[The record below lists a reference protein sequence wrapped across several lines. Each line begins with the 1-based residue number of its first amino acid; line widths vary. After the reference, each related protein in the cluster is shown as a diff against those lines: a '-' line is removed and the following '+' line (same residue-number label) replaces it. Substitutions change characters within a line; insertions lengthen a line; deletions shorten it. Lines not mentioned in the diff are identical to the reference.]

1 MSTGTINWQRKAEQ
15 LHFEGRAYI
24 DGAYQKALSGK
35 EFTTI
40 NPATGK
46 VLASIEWCG
55 AEDVELAVRAARRAF
70 DGGAWSELAPRSR
83 MEILKR
89 FASLIQDN
97 IEELALLES
106 LDVGKPI
113 ANALSVDISNT
124 AYCIS
129 WFAELIDKVQGEVVP
144 VDPALLGMVTREPV
158 GVVAAIVPWN
168 FPLLMASWKFA
179 PALAAGNAVI
189 LKPSEKSPLTA
200 IRVAALAEAAGI
212 PPGIFQV
219 LPGAGDVGQALASH
233 LDVDC
238 VAFTGS
244 TAVGKQIANYAAQS
258 NLKRV
263 WLELGGK
270 SPNIILADCKDLKA
284 AAKAAAGAICYNA
297 GQMCT
302 AGSRV
307 LIAREIRDA
316 FLDELKIA
324 MADYR
329 PGDPLSPET
338 NLGAVVDQRQFD
350 KILSY
355 IIQGQKEGAKL
366 LQGGGAVQTVHP
378 NGLFIE
384 PAIFDCPQPNLT
396 ICREEIF
403 GPVLSVITFDS
414 VDEAVRIA
422 NDSQYGLGAAVWTQ
436 DVSTAHKVARQLRA
450 GTVWVNCYEEG
461 GDMNLPFGGYKQS
474 GNGRDKSLHAL
485 EKYTELKSTLIKL

>member
-1 MSTGTINWQRKAEQ
+1 MSTGTINWQKKAEQ

-24 DGAYQKALSGK
+24 DGAYRKALSGK

-55 AEDVELAVRAARRAF
+55 EEDVELAVRAARRAF
-70 DGGAWSELAPRSR
+70 DGGAWSELALRSR

-124 AYCIS
+124 AYCIN
-129 WFAELIDKVQGEVVP
+129 WFAELIDKVPGEVVP

-200 IRVAALAEAAGI
+200 IRIAALAEAAGI

-219 LPGAGDVGQALASH
+219 LPGAGDVGQVLASH

-307 LIAREIRDA
+307 LVAREIREA
-316 FLDELKIA
+316 FLSELKVAI
-324 MADYR
+324 ADYR

-350 KILSY
+350 KVLSY
-355 IIQGQKEGAKL
+355 IAQGQKEGAKL
-366 LQGGGAVQTVHP
+366 LQGGAAVQTIHP
-378 NGLFIE
+378 DGLFIE

-403 GPVLSVITFDS
+403 GPVLSVITFDG
-414 VDEAVRIA
+414 VDEAVQIA

>member
-1 MSTGTINWQRKAEQ
+1 MSTGTINWQKKAEQ

-24 DGAYQKALSGK
+24 DGAYRKALSGK

-55 AEDVELAVRAARRAF
+55 EEDVELAVRAARRAF
-70 DGGAWSELAPRSR
+70 DGGAWSELAPRSK

-129 WFAELIDKVQGEVVP
+129 WFAELIDKVPGEVVP

-200 IRVAALAEAAGI
+200 IRIAALAEAAGI

-219 LPGAGDVGQALASH
+219 LPGAGNVGQALASH

-284 AAKAAAGAICYNA
+284 AARAAAGAICYNA

-307 LIAREIRDA
+307 LVAREIREA
-316 FLDELKIA
+316 FLSELKVA

-350 KILSY
+350 KVLSY
-355 IIQGQKEGAKL
+355 IAQGQKEGATL
-366 LQGGGAVQTVHP
+366 LQGGAAVQAIHP
-378 NGLFIE
+378 DGLFIE

-403 GPVLSVITFDS
+403 GPVLSVITFDD
-414 VDEAVRIA
+414 VDEAVQIA